1 MSTIRVA
8 ILDDH
13 LSTVFGHRFALQQAE
28 NIEVVGTA
36 QFGEEIEPL
45 LAERPVDVLLLD
57 VGVPTSPGN
66 ANPYPILH
74 IIPRLLERYPQLTVV
89 IISMHGE
96 RAFVQSV
103 MEAGASGYILKDDSE
118 AIQNLPAIVRTVA
131 NGGIYL
137 SPQAR
142 QFLAKRKTM
151 ATDPLLTPRQLE
163 TLSLCAAFPN
173 ATTADLAK
181 RLNVQHST
189 CRNLLSSA
197 YVRLGVTNRAAAI
210 AKARQL
216 GLLAG

>member
-13 LSTVFGHRFALQQAE
+13 LSAVFGHQFALQQAE

-36 QFGEEIEPL
+36 QFGEELEPL

-57 VGVPTSPGN
+57 VTVPTSPDN

-74 IIPRLLERYPQLTVV
+74 LVPRLLERYPQLTVL

-96 RAFVQSV
+96 RALVQSV

-118 AIQNLPAIVRTVA
+118 AIKNLAAIIRTVA

-142 QFLAKRKTM
+142 QVLAKRKT
-151 ATDPLLTPRQLE
+151 ATTDPLLTPRQLE

-210 AKARQL
+210 ARARQL
-216 GLLAG
+216 GLLSG